1 MEYETNSRTTL
12 SLYKNNTKSTT
23 LKRPQAS
30 DSSHPQSAVKYR
42 KEENTFRF
50 CLLPMSALD
59 IGSLMQQAA
68 TLRSH
73 SQKPFR
79 RFFDS
84 SAPWIQQTMY
94 ASPEI
99 DRLRN
104 SEDSEA
110 IISYASERK
119 ERGNSLFR
127 DGSFQEAQNEYFN
140 SISVLRWMQ
149 NTDENWQ
156 RKDIDDSTI
165 VRREFVS
172 SDKGRQA
179 EARNLE
185 IAVLLNIARCYQ
197 KSSEWTNSIL
207 ACDEALILNP
217 ACTKALCLRAKD
229 RYIPLSS
236 NTSDWELALGDYKQ
250 AIDIEPNSQVEKI

>member
-1 MEYETNSRTTL
+1 M
-12 SLYKNNTKSTT
+12 
-23 LKRPQAS
+23 
-30 DSSHPQSAVKYR
+30 SS
-42 KEENTFRF
+42 
-50 CLLPMSALD
+50 LD
-59 IGSLMQQAA
+59 IGLLMQQAA

-110 IISYASERK
+110 ILTYAYERK
-119 ERGNSLFR
+119 ERGNSLFK
-127 DGSFQEAQNEYFN
+127 DGCFQEAQNEYFN

-149 NTDENWQ
+149 NTCENWQ

-172 SDKGRQA
+172 SDKVRQA

-185 IAVLLNIARCYQ
+185 IAVLLNLARCYQ
-197 KSSEWTNSIL
+197 KSSEWTNSIR
-207 ACDEALILNP
+207 ACDDALVLNP
-217 ACTKALCLRAKD
+217 TCTKALYLRAKA
-229 RYIPLSS
+229 RYIPLCSDI
-236 NTSDWELALGDYKQ
+236 SDWELALGDFKE
-250 AIDIEPNSQVEKI
+250 AVNIEPDNQVEKMRHIIHRNPFNLI